1 MQRTIDTP
9 AGAFTAPPPGKEAAR
24 PRDTA
29 PLPADFVFESEHPLL
44 PIPFV
49 VIWGDARLEGT
60 AVSVTAA
67 HVAIDGR
74 VDPAWIG
81 HKQIVTMQFAFEGF
95 AVTLFP
101 EVSVGPSDREGEM
114 VLQFLN
120 PTGAHLP
127 QLRYIL
133 NSYIAGDLASL
144 GGMLAYT
151 GPTRPKTG
159 KKEEAVHWRHRVR
172 GIASA
177 CASAMLM
184 LIAAGILLARFT
196 QSYEPR
202 PVFIERAGQ
211 DMKATTAG
219 QISYLNPDAPKGEV
233 VFAITANSGDVLNF
247 QMPCD
252 CEVVVTEG
260 IYEGATVLP
269 VDNILSLFDSTVA
282 VRVETLMSIEGLGRV
297 LDGDQV
303 YLDMSDGRTIAAEV
317 VLNTASYGAS
327 QRGDLFVPVTLATP
341 QGAITVDDMGKTARL
356 RLSRKV
362 LGLPM
367 PAFLETP

>member
-1 MQRTIDTP
+1 MQLTIDAKAGNFSAPP
-9 AGAFTAPPPGKEAAR
+9 AGK
-24 PRDTA
+24 DTPKAA

-49 VIWGDARLEGT
+49 VIWGDARLEGS

-67 HVAIDGR
+67 HVAIDGK

-81 HKQIVTMQFAFEGF
+81 HKQIVTMQFAFDGF

-101 EVSVGPSDREGEM
+101 EIAIGASDRDGEM
-114 VLQFLN
+114 ILQFQN

-133 NSYIAGDLASL
+133 NTYIAGDIASL

-151 GPTRPKTG
+151 GPTKPKSM
-159 KKEEAVHWRHRVR
+159 KKDEKPDWKHRIRGFATAGMSAV
-172 GIASA
+172 
-177 CASAMLM
+177 
-184 LIAAGILLARFT
+184 LIMISAGILLARFT

-219 QISYLNPDAPKGEV
+219 QISYLNPDAPKGDV

-247 QMPCD
+247 TMPCD

-269 VDNILSLFDSTVA
+269 IDNILSLFDSTVG
-282 VRVETLMSIEGLGRV
+282 VRVETLMSVEGLGRV
-297 LDGDQV
+297 LDGDQA
-303 YLDMSDGRTIAAEV
+303 YLDMSDGRTIAADV

-341 QGAITVDDMGKTARL
+341 DGAITVGDMGKTARL

-362 LGLPM
+362 LGIPM